1 MRLTLAT
8 PALITLLALAAC
20 GKTGSGGP
28 DNNNDFDPNC
38 AEQSALAELGR
49 TDGKDIRI
57 TCP

>member
-8 PALITLLALAAC
+8 PALIALLALAAC
-20 GKTGSGGP
+20 GTSSSGGP
-28 DNNNDFDPNC
+28 DNNGDFDPNC
-38 AEQSALAELGR
+38 AEQSSLAELGR

>member
-8 PALITLLALAAC
+8 PALIALLALAAC
-20 GKTGSGGP
+20 SGGSVGDP
-28 DNNNDFDPNC
+28 NNDEQFDPNC
-38 AEQSALAELGR
+38 AEQSAMAELGR